1 MVGFLFVFGL
11 LTATTAQAQSGGP
24 FDLSRS
30 VIAGGGGASA
40 ASSIEADGTIGQ
52 SAAGQLSGG
61 SFELKGGFWTAL
73 SAPEPVATA
82 TSTST
87 PMSTPTSSPSPT
99 PTHTLPVTLTPTA
112 TMVVTGS
119 STPVASATP
128 TATPSLSPTLAP
140 SSTATPTATATPAFC
155 VGDCNED
162 DLVTVDEIIRMVS
175 IALGVDE
182 LTRCPA
188 ADADGNTEVSVD
200 EIIAAVNNA
209 LDGCNAAGAAG

>member
-24 FDLSRS
+24 FDLSRF

-61 SFELKGGFWTAL
+61 PFELEGGFWPAR
-73 SAPEPVATA
+73 SAPEGEATP
-82 TSTST
+82 TSTSAS
-87 PMSTPTSSPSPT
+87 MSTPTSSSTQT
-99 PTHTLPVTLTPTA
+99 PTHTFPATPTSTA
-112 TMVVTGS
+112 TMVVTAS
-119 STPVASATP
+119 STPIATATP

-140 SSTATPTATATPAFC
+140 SSTATPTSTATPAFC